1 MPNPLGPAIQHLVPR
16 GLTLAF
22 ARMCGRY
29 FVTRGTLDVFLDD
42 ITKPPV
48 ASLRRGDYFGEGV
61 LVGQFRCS
69 ASIIAKEYSEC
80 VLLLASD
87 FERITAAYPEVVE
100 HIRRER
106 EARMQQNEVAQNL
119 MKKLERQATDRRG
132 SCSKGRGRRFSN
144 PFVGKGCTSKAG
156 LTQEALVAG
165 DILDADSGAPSC
177 AGIQDE
183 DSHR

>member
-1 MPNPLGPAIQHLVPR
+1 M
-16 GLTLAF
+16 
-22 ARMCGRY
+22 
-29 FVTRGTLDVFLDD
+29 TRGTLDVFPDD
-42 ITKPPV
+42 IMKPPV

-87 FERITAAYPEVVE
+87 FERITAAYPEVAE
-100 HIRRER
+100 HIRKER

-132 SCSKGRGRRFSN
+132 SCQNKGRGRRFSN
-144 PFVGKGCTSKAG
+144 PFIGKASASKQD
-156 LTQEALVAG
+156 LTQESLTAG
-165 DILDADSGAPSC
+165 DVLNSSTVDGHAHGAEPDNLST
-177 AGIQDE
+177 D
-183 DSHR
+183 